1 MWAIVPPTVFLDFP
15 AAAMLGNVLG
25 LQSNSLAA
33 AVAAVLILGWPFLLF
48 ALYVSLIVLYP
59 NRRSGSDFEKLSH

>member
-1 MWAIVPPTVFLDFP
+1 
-15 AAAMLGNVLG
+15 MLGNVLG
-25 LQSNSLAA
+25 LQSNSMAA
-33 AVAAVLILGWPFLLF
+33 AVAAVLIFGWPFILF

>member
-1 MWAIVPPTVFLDFP
+1 
-15 AAAMLGNVLG
+15 MLGSMLG
-25 LQSNSLAA
+25 LQNNSWASTI
-33 AVAAVLILGWPFLLF
+33 AAVLVFGWPFLLF